1 MSNLRGILGRLWT
14 NLNWE
19 LVDLLTNPAKV
30 TLIFI
35 ILLALVWSVPRLI
48 PGSKGFRQRK
58 FLKRLLI
65 GALVLY
71 WLMVSPLGAAA
82 LTYPLV
88 TALPPDSGQPA
99 DAIVVLTRNYRDE
112 GRRYETAVDLYQQGR
127 SPRIFVTMEYNMG
140 QIAELLEQ
148 QNIPLSVLAGT
159 RCARTTKDEA
169 ESTAAILG
177 PQGVQTII
185 LITDPAHL
193 RRATLTFEGYGFS
206 VIPYAETAPIPAAR
220 RSLLALREYPALVSY
235 LLLGRF
241 SPESPDALK
250 NPPPERLEKVRERSC
265 AIAPSDAF
273 PD

>member
-19 LVDLLTNPAKV
+19 LVDLLTNPTKV
-30 TLIFI
+30 TLLFI
-35 ILLALVWSVPRLI
+35 ILLALLWGVPKLI
-48 PGSKGFRQRK
+48 PSSKSWIRQRK
-58 FLKRLLI
+58 FLTRLLM

-88 TALPPDSGQPA
+88 TALPPDSGQTA
-99 DAIVVLTRNYRDE
+99 DAIVVLTRNHRDE

-127 SPRIFVTMEYNMG
+127 SPRIFVTMEYNME
-140 QIAELLEQ
+140 QIAELLKQ
-148 QNIPLSVLAGT
+148 QNIPLSVLAAT

-169 ESTAAILG
+169 ETTAAILG
-177 PQGVQTII
+177 PQGVQKII
-185 LITDPAHL
+185 LITDLAHL
-193 RRATLTFEGYGFS
+193 KRAKLTFEGYGFS

-241 SPESPDALK
+241 SPESPDALR
-250 NPPPERLEKVRERSC
+250 NPPAELLEKVRERRC
-265 AIAPSDAF
+265 AIAPS
-273 PD
+273 P

>member
-1 MSNLRGILGRLWT
+1 MSNLRGILGRFWT

-30 TLIFI
+30 TLLFV
-35 ILLALVWSVPRLI
+35 ILLALLWVVPKLI
-48 PGSKGFRQRK
+48 PGSKNWMRQRK
-58 FLKRLLI
+58 SLKRLLM

-88 TALPPDSGQPA
+88 TALPPDSGQTA
-99 DAIVVLTRNYRDE
+99 DAIVVLTRNSRDE
-112 GRRYETAVDLYQQGR
+112 GQRYKTAVDLYKQGR
-127 SPRIFVTMEYNMG
+127 SPRIFVTMEHNMEE
-140 QIAELLEQ
+140 IAELLEQ
-148 QNIPLSVLAGT
+148 QNIPLSVLAAT

-169 ESTAAILG
+169 ESTATILG
-177 PQGVQTII
+177 PQGVETII

-193 RRATLTFEGYGFS
+193 KRATLTFEGYGFS
-206 VIPYAETAPIPAAR
+206 VIPHAETAPIPSAR

-241 SPESPDALK
+241 HPDSPDALK
-250 NPPPERLEKVRERSC
+250 NPPPELLEKVRERRC
-265 AIAPSDAF
+265 AIAPN
-273 PD
+273 